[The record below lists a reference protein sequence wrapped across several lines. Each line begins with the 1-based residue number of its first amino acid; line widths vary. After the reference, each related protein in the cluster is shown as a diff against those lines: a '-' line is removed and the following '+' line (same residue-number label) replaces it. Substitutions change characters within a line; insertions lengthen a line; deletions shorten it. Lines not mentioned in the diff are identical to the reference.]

1 MLSTLGNRTRQYLSI
16 GMIEIL
22 RLKRFASD
30 KLPGSS
36 RLGRVLLSERDQLN
50 VNDFLAKMDVW
61 IMLLNLEMADS

>member
-1 MLSTLGNRTRQYLSI
+1 
-16 GMIEIL
+16 MIEIL